1 MKKLVALLLAALLML
16 SGSAAL
22 ANVADEV
29 ALGEAMTLS
38 LIHIY
43 LGDERVIYSHIKNLR
58 KKLGGDYIQTVRGV
72 GYRVDKD

>member
-1 MKKLVALLLAALLML
+1 ML
-16 SGSAAL
+16 SSTSVSYTHL
-22 ANVADEV
+22 DVDKRQNRVWNYD
-29 ALGEAMTLS
+29 
-38 LIHIY
+38 Y